1 MLDRTFSP
9 RVAGVLFLIAAV
21 SLTAPDARAVV
32 LESQLSCQQAISKA
46 GRLYLSA
53 TLKSKTRC
61 DLKDYFQEG
70 DIPCE
75 DLKVVEALDKA
86 HAKLTDA
93 ITEACSSLTDDAL
106 SDPRPAGLSLSAH
119 ATLASNPESR
129 IDTLVLDFV
138 EMLHTRSAPGSGVP
152 LSDDAK
158 TCQSALDA
166 AARKHVTGAFKLLGT
181 SCHDREDAGKTV
193 TGETSRIVEACRELA
208 RLELDAAAAK
218 LAGKVAK
225 KCTPGSIAEI
235 GSCDTLL
242 LDRTVSTVTGC
253 VLEKAETLA
262 VAAIAAMHGRRG
274 PRVIGRI
281 EHPLPGGGTA
291 QAVGNS
297 GTYAVVRNSNNQI
310 IGQMRTDPKG
320 RVDFEVDALQSVT
333 LCLSRNGVTN
343 CSTEPIVVGLETVYF
358 DTRTI
363 EFPLAANE
371 QLITGTLTLDDGT
384 PCYDVSVTSEFAVR
398 GEVGTAA
405 SGTPGS
411 TDGHQSPLYDDQ
423 GRFVTPV
430 LYDDGPQALY
440 ARCGTETLTVELGP
454 PPYPPAPIVVHTT
467 NSAPTGGAIAMTD
480 INGQAI
486 TDPSTVHPGDV
497 LTLSASFTDTDTL
510 EYRWE
515 TTRGNGRFT
524 GGTLADDRR
533 ASGQAV
539 QWQVGEDSIQ
549 QVTMWASDGKGGV
562 QSLVAT
568 IGPIDVGPTPS
579 PCIAPPKL
587 QKFLCATGYD
597 ASVPEPEGGRSDF
610 LGRKYRNP
618 SRNSAG
624 DACLYYNVVD
634 PECIDMNCDGIVDA
648 GSDPLGKCKR
658 MTLGGWWQK
667 NGFDSTGLGT
677 DVVTAWYL
685 NSNDLGF
692 GREMHCRV
700 TAWSSIIA
708 ERPADAPTS
717 AAKYLAALP
726 PEISS
731 SPQVQ
736 QYSKLFNLYPSAV
749 ACYVTNYTTDHCF
762 NYPTNDPQNADLAYS
777 GQQVFVANPL
787 VNPPNAYGTVAM
799 EFGPVEGFSTVGAV
813 TKFFVYNGRTA
824 AGKRLLS
831 ANLDGCGPKSVPE
844 LCMSC
849 HGGDWPG
856 DSSQWTDV
864 DTIVAGLSTVG
875 AVLDGIDANDT
886 STSDAG
892 YIQRR
897 DLLEKITRE
906 ESGFSSFLPFDL
918 DTYVYPAAANQA
930 SQAASL
936 RKLNQL
942 VLYTKPVDPVR
953 DLTKGFYNNNFT
965 TGTFAP
971 WRPSAWDDD
980 NTNAGDES
988 DLHDEVYA
996 KACRVC
1002 HAAHYSFNSWGAFP
1016 GSYRIC
1022 DDGTGNAGGTP
1033 TMPHAKLTYLNLWKA
1048 DFPQA
1053 TTMSTLETWYT
1064 AYEGGFTSCD

>member
-1 MLDRTFSP
+1 MSHRASS
-9 RVAGVLFLIAAV
+9 RLIAAV
-21 SLTAPDARAVV
+21 VLACLAYSSDAGAVV
-32 LESQLSCQQAISKA
+32 LESQYDCQKAIVKA
-46 GRLYLSA
+46 GRIYAAS
-53 TLKSKTRC
+53 TLKTDTRC
-61 DLKDYFQEG
+61 DLKEYFQDG
-70 DIPCE
+70 DIPCAD
-75 DLKVVEALDKA
+75 DLKVQEAFDKA
-86 HAKLTDA
+86 ETKFTESVAK
-93 ITEACSSLTDDAL
+93 ACSSLSDKDL
-106 SDPRPAGLSLSAH
+106 SDPRPGGLSLAP
-119 ATLASNPESR
+119 LAAVASETTGR
-129 IDTLVLDFV
+129 IDRVRLSFV
-138 EMLHTRSAPGSGVP
+138 ARLHAASSAGGGAP
-152 LSDDAK
+152 LSDEAK
-158 TCQSALDA
+158 DCQTALDA
-166 AARKHVTGAFKLLGT
+166 AGRKYASAAAKLLGT

-218 LAGKVAK
+218 ITEKVAK
-225 KCTPGSIAEI
+225 KCTLSGVSELGA
-235 GSCDTLL
+235 CDTLV
-242 LDRTVSTVTGC
+242 LDRTVANVTDC
-253 VLEKAETLA
+253 VLDEAEKMSVAVLA
-262 VAAIAAMHGRRG
+262 ALHGRRG

-281 EHPLPGGGTA
+281 EYPLPGGGTA
-291 QAVGNS
+291 EAVGNS
-297 GTYAVVRNSNNQI
+297 DTYAVVRNSNNVT
-310 IGQMRTDPKG
+310 IGQMTPDPKG
-320 RVDFEVDALQSVT
+320 RVDFEVEPLQTIT
-333 LCLSRNGVTN
+333 LCLSRNGVVN
-343 CSTEPIVVGLETVYF
+343 CSPEPIEVGLETVYF

-363 EFPLAANE
+363 QYPLAANE
-371 QLITGTLTLDDGT
+371 QLITGTVTLDDGT
-384 PCYDVSVTSEFAVR
+384 PCYDVSVTSDFAVR
-398 GEVGTAA
+398 GTVTTGAT
-405 SGTPGS
+405 GTPPDP
-411 TDGHQSPLYDDQ
+411 TDHPSPLYE
-423 GRFVTPV
+423 GGGFTTNI
-430 LYDDGPQALY
+430 LYESS
-440 ARCGTETLTVELGP
+440 ARSLHAKCGTETVTIDLGSP
-454 PPYPPAPIVVHTT
+454 PFPTAPIHVHTT
-467 NSAPTGGAIAMTD
+467 NSKPTDGAIAMTD
-480 INGQAI
+480 INGQAV

-497 LTLSASFTDTDTL
+497 ITLSASFTDTDTL

-515 TTRGNGRFT
+515 TTRGNGKFL
-524 GGTLADDRR
+524 GASLPDDRR
-533 ASGQAV
+533 ASGQVV

-549 QVTMWASDGKGGV
+549 QVTMWGSDGKGGV
-562 QSLVAT
+562 ESLVAT
-568 IGPIDVGPTPS
+568 IGPIDVGPIAT

-587 QKFLCATGYD
+587 QKFLCSTGYT
-597 ASVPEPEGGRSDF
+597 ASVPNPEGGLFDF

-634 PECIDMNCDGIVDA
+634 PECIDMNCDGIVDP
-648 GSDPLGKCKR
+648 GTDPLGKCKR

-667 NGFDSTGLGT
+667 NGFDSLGLGP

-708 ERPADAPTS
+708 ERPLEAPTS
-717 AAKYLAALP
+717 AAKFLAALP

-731 SPQVQ
+731 STQVQ
-736 QYSKLFNLYPSAV
+736 QYTKLFNLYPSAV

-777 GQQVFVANPL
+777 GQQAFVASPL

-799 EFGPVEGFSTVGAV
+799 EFGPVEGFSTVGAI

-824 AGKRLLS
+824 AGKRLSS

-856 DSSQWTDV
+856 DSTQWGDV
-864 DTIVAGLSTVG
+864 DNIVNGLTQVG

-892 YIQRR
+892 WQLRR
-897 DLLEKITRE
+897 DLLEKLTRE

-918 DTYVYPAAANQA
+918 DTYVFPAAANQA

-965 TGTFAP
+965 TGTFAA
-971 WRPSAWDDD
+971 WRPTSWNDDGG
-980 NTNAGDES
+980 NPGDES
-988 DLHDEVYA
+988 DLHDDVYA

-1002 HAAHYSFNSWGAFP
+1002 HAAHYSFNSWSSFP

-1022 DDGTGNAGGTP
+1022 DDGTGNAGNNP
-1033 TMPHAKLTYLNLWKA
+1033 TMPHAKLTYLNLWKS

-1053 TTMSTLETWYT
+1053 TTMSTLDAWYL
-1064 AYEGGFTSCD
+1064 ANESLASCD